1 MFDNL
6 VAEMARNKVTNED
19 LAKCLKVT
27 LNTISN
33 KLSGK
38 TEFTRKDMWKIKN
51 TFFHNLT
58 IEYLFDN
65 EGTEYEYRKVLK
77 A

>member
-6 VAEMARNKVTNED
+6 IAEMARNKVTNED
-19 LAKCLKVT
+19 LANCLEVT

-33 KLSGK
+33 KLRRR
-38 TEFTRKDMWKIKN
+38 TEFTRKDMWKIRN
-51 TFFHNLT
+51 TFFPNLT

-65 EGTEYEYRKVLK
+65 ENTEYEYRKVFK
-77 A
+77 